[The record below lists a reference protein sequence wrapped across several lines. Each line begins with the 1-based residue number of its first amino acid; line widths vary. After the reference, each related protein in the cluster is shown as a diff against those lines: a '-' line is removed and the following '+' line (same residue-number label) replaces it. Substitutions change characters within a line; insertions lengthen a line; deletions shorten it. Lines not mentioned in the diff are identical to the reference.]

1 MRTSVEITER
11 SAIGDELRIP
21 IAWCEMGSC
30 ISHHEDPAALGE
42 ADIRAR
48 AVAEGWRVDALGRLA
63 CPKCQQ
69 SDAWFWTAH
78 PVAPWDRETAVAR
91 TTLMA
96 AVVREHAAFTDA
108 TERERGVIPDARPA
122 VGVSMAR
129 GRHREH
135 PGRLPRGPVEESR
148 ESHYT
153 V

>member
-1 MRTSVEITER
+1 
-11 SAIGDELRIP
+11 
-21 IAWCEMGSC
+21 MGSC
-30 ISHHEDPAALGE
+30 ISRHEDPAALGE

-108 TERERGVIPDARPA
+108 TERARGVIPGARP
-122 VGVSMAR
+122 VGGVSMAR

-135 PGRLPRGPVEESR
+135 PGRLPRRPAEESR

>member
-1 MRTSVEITER
+1 MTENKQDRLELPDLADRQREI
-11 SAIGDELRIP
+11 L
-21 IAWCEMGSC
+21 
-30 ISHHEDPAALGE
+30 
-42 ADIRAR
+42 R
-48 AVAEGWRVDALGRLA
+48 AVIHEFI
-63 CPKCQQ
+63 
-69 SDAWFWTAH
+69 STAQ

>member
-1 MRTSVEITER
+1 MRPAVEITER
-11 SAIGDELRIP
+11 AAIGDELRIP

-30 ISHHEDPAALGE
+30 ISHHEDPVALGE

-96 AVVREHAAFTDA
+96 AVVRQHATAA
-108 TERERGVIPDARPA
+108 GAAEGERGMIPGVQPA
-122 VGVSMAR
+122 FGLSAAR

-135 PGRLPRGPVEESR
+135 AGRPDRGTAEESCA
-148 ESHYT
+148 SHHA